1 MPDIFRIELL
11 PARHGDCLLLE
22 YGDAARPHRVLI
34 DGGPIGAYGA
44 LSQRLAALPAD
55 QRELELLVITHVDG
69 DHIEGC
75 LKLLNHREL
84 ATFRDIWFN
93 GWPHIAQPLKE
104 PPPPRAGATHTNNAT
119 GVSGAPNAPNGPNGP
134 NAPGTDVNAQRS
146 ALQGSMI
153 SVRIEDRQWN
163 AAFQG
168 APIFVPAIG
177 PLPVRELPGGL
188 RLTLLSPTL
197 EKLEK
202 LRAAWDR
209 ALERAELDATDE
221 VALSARLEGRAAFR
235 SGGLRRRPKPEE
247 MLSSTALALGPIDNA
262 VANGSSIAVIAE
274 YQGRRIALLGD
285 AHAPTLTAALRRL
298 AGAAGE
304 PRLRLDAVKMA
315 HHGSAANLS
324 EDFLSRI
331 DCATWLISTDGSI
344 FNHPDDEALHTVV
357 RNVPGARLLFNY
369 RSARTAPWN
378 DPALRA
384 AHGHEAF
391 YPADAAA
398 GLSLDLMTGRPT

>member
-34 DGGPIGAYGA
+34 DGGPIGVYGT

-104 PPPPRAGATHTNNAT
+104 PPPPRPGATHTTGAAGAT
-119 GVSGAPNAPNGPNGP
+119 GA
-134 NAPGTDVNAQRS
+134 DVNAQRS

-202 LRAAWDR
+202 LRAAWNR
-209 ALERAELDATDE
+209 TLERAELDATDE
-221 VALSARLEGRAAFR
+221 TALGARLEGRAAFR

-331 DCATWLISTDGSI
+331 DCATWLVSTDGSI
-344 FNHPDDEALHTVV
+344 FNHPDDEAIHTVV
-357 RNVPGARLLFNY
+357 RHVPGARLLFNY
-369 RSARTAPWN
+369 RSARTAPWD

-384 AHGHEAF
+384 AHGHQAF
-391 YPADAAA
+391 YPTDAAA

>member
-1 MPDIFRIELL
+1 MSTIFRLEML

-22 YGDAARPHRVLI
+22 YGDAERPHRVLV

-44 LSQRLAALPAD
+44 LSTRMAALPAD

-104 PPPPRAGATHTNNAT
+104 PPPPRTGASSANAGAGPGAGAGA
-119 GVSGAPNAPNGPNGP
+119 GVAAGA
-134 NAPGTDVNAQRS
+134 DENAQRS

-153 SVRIEDRQWN
+153 SVRIDGRQWN

-168 APIFVPAIG
+168 APIFVPAAG

-197 EKLEK
+197 DKLEK

-209 ALERAELDATDE
+209 ALERAELDPSDE
-221 VALSARLEGRAAFR
+221 EALRQRLDGRTAFR
-235 SGGLRRRPKPEE
+235 AGGLRRRPRPEE
-247 MLSSTALALGPIDNA
+247 ILSSAALALGPIDNA

-274 YQGRRIALLGD
+274 YEGRRIALLGD
-285 AHAPTLTAALRRL
+285 AHAPTLTAGLRRL
-298 AGAAGE
+298 AAATGE
-304 PRLRLDAVKMA
+304 VRLRLDAVKMP

-324 EDFLSRI
+324 EELVNRV
-331 DCATWLISTDGSI
+331 DCKTWLVSTDGSL

-357 RNVPGARLLFNY
+357 RRVPGARLVFNY
-369 RSARTAPWN
+369 RSARTAPW
-378 DPALRA
+378 DDAALRA

-391 YPADAAA
+391 YPAAENAAIA
-398 GLSLDLMTGRPT
+398 LDLMTGRLT